1 MQEKRLPS
9 GSRTDDTKQQ
19 VAEQEV
25 ERFQAALGPFVVA
38 AETARMPIIFTNA
51 KQDGHPIVFV
61 NESFKALF
69 GCERE
74 EVLARDFAFLVANPH
89 DPEARARIGSGF
101 GCDNAA
107 PVEVECRRLDGQ
119 IFPAAVYI
127 SPVHDEHGDVV
138 QHFLSFVDL
147 TEHDQRLDRERKA
160 LHTIYQNTPGFI
172 AIAEGPDHFFIFA
185 NAAHQQLV
193 GYREIVGRTAVEVLP
208 ELIEQGLVRRMDEV
222 YATGIPFVA
231 KMTPIRLQRRPGA
244 EWEQRFVDFILQPTR
259 NDDMEITGIFWEGSD
274 VTDHKR
280 ALQRLMS
287 VQEELI
293 HVSRV
298 SAMGTMAT
306 TLAHEMNQPLT
317 AISNYTAACRMLLAS
332 DGDKAAQLGDG
343 LAAIEENAMR
353 AGAII
358 RWLRDMT
365 KRGATKREV
374 FDLSDAVRESVELV
388 RAAACDGVRI
398 ESDCDC
404 AVMVEADRVQIQ
416 QVVMNLAKN
425 GCEAAAGVENG
436 RVTVSTKVEADRAI
450 VSVGDTGVGIA
461 PEMSARLFEW
471 TDSAKPDGMGIGLS
485 ISRTIVEAHEGDI
498 WLEDGR
504 EGRTCFCFSVPRG
517 RPGATAQASSGA

>member
-1 MQEKRLPS
+1 MREKRLPS
-9 GSRTDDTKQQ
+9 GLAPHDTKQQ

-38 AETARMPIIFTNA
+38 AETARMPIIFTDA

-69 GCERE
+69 RCERE
-74 EVLARDFAFLVANPH
+74 DVLARDFDFLMANPH
-89 DPEARARIGSGF
+89 DAEARARLGFGF
-101 GCDNAA
+101 GCDHAA
-107 PVEVECRRLDGQ
+107 PVEIECRRHDGRM
-119 IFPAAVYI
+119 FPAAVHI

-147 TEHDQRLDRERKA
+147 TEHDERLGKERKA
-160 LHTIYQNTPGFI
+160 LHTLYQNTPGFI

-222 YATGIPFVA
+222 YATGIPFFA

-244 EWEQRFVDFILQPTR
+244 EWEQRYVDFILQPTR

-287 VQEELI
+287 IQAELI

-298 SAMGTMAT
+298 SAIGTMAT
-306 TLAHEMNQPLT
+306 TMAHEMNQPLT
-317 AISNYTAACRMLLAS
+317 AILNYSAACRMMLAS
-332 DGDKAAQLGDG
+332 SGTNKAQLAEG
-343 LAAIEENAMR
+343 LAAIEENATR

-365 KRGATKREV
+365 KRGTSRREI

-398 ESDCDC
+398 ENESDG

-425 GCEAAAGVENG
+425 GCEAAAAVKNG
-436 RVTVSTKVEADRAI
+436 RVTVSTKVEAGRAI

-504 EGRTCFCFSVPRG
+504 RGRTRFCFSVPRG
-517 RPGATAQASSGA
+517 SPGLTTAASSGA